1 MHGVWRDSVSLL
13 YITIKDHGYI
23 YNFILIIFYFT
34 KFLNMAMVRSSEF
47 MLGQTVNKSVILCNV
62 ILMKTTHLVIIKS
75 NTTGLQLAR

>member
-13 YITIKDHGYI
+13 YSTIKDHG
-23 YNFILIIFYFT
+23 YNFILIIFHFT